1 MLLGGFFLW
10 VNIVYSCLDWLLVII
25 RSFHYTIYKVYLSC
39 LKGMKMTTSKVTYQ
53 GDLRT
58 TAIHLQSNNE
68 IITDAPTDNQGKG
81 EAFSP
86 TDLLATSLASCM
98 LTIIGI
104 KARDM
109 NVDLAGTTAQVT
121 KVMAADPRRVSE
133 IHVDIT
139 FNQQLDEKTQKIF
152 YNTALTCPVAKSI
165 HPDIMQKVTIYSK
178 N

>member
-1 MLLGGFFLW
+1 
-10 VNIVYSCLDWLLVII
+10 
-25 RSFHYTIYKVYLSC
+25 
-39 LKGMKMTTSKVTYQ
+39 MTTSKVTYQ

-68 IITDAPTDNQGKG
+68 IITDAPLDNQGKG
-81 EAFSP
+81 QAFSP

-109 NVDLAGTTAQVT
+109 GIDIAGTTADVT

-133 IHVDIT
+133 VHVAIN
-139 FNQQLDEKTQKIF
+139 FNQELDDKTQKIF

-165 HPDIMQKVTIYSK
+165 HPDIIQNVTINCK
-178 N
+178 NND

>member
-1 MLLGGFFLW
+1 
-10 VNIVYSCLDWLLVII
+10 
-25 RSFHYTIYKVYLSC
+25 
-39 LKGMKMTTSKVTYQ
+39 MTTSKVTYQ

-68 IITDAPTDNQGKG
+68 LLTDAPLDNQGKG

-109 NVDLAGTTAQVT
+109 KIDVTGATAEVT
-121 KVMAADPRRVSE
+121 KVMSADPRRVSE
-133 IHVDIT
+133 IQVVIT
-139 FNQQLDEKTQKIF
+139 FQQTLDDKTQKIF
-152 YNTALTCPVAKSI
+152 YNTALTCPVSKSI
-165 HPDIMQKVTIYSK
+165 HPDIAQNVIFKLL
-178 N
+178 

>member
-1 MLLGGFFLW
+1 M
-10 VNIVYSCLDWLLVII
+10 I
-25 RSFHYTIYKVYLSC
+25 
-39 LKGMKMTTSKVTYQ
+39 TSKVTYQ

-58 TAIHLQSNNE
+58 SAIHLQSNNE
-68 IITDAPTDNQGKG
+68 IITDAPTDNHGKG

-109 NVDLAGTTAQVT
+109 EIDIAGTSSEVT
-121 KVMAADPRRVSE
+121 KVMTADPRRVSE
-133 IHVDIT
+133 IHVAIS
-139 FNQQLDEKTQKIF
+139 FNQQLDEKIQKIF
-152 YNTALTCPVAKSI
+152 YNTALSCPVAKSI
-165 HPDIMQKVTIYSK
+165 HPDITQKVTIYSK

>member
-1 MLLGGFFLW
+1 MSM
-10 VNIVYSCLDWLLVII
+10 I
-25 RSFHYTIYKVYLSC
+25 
-39 LKGMKMTTSKVTYQ
+39 SKVTYQ

-58 TAIHLQSNNE
+58 TAIHLRSNNE

-109 NVDLAGTTAQVT
+109 EVDIVGTTAEVT

-133 IHVDIT
+133 VHVAIT
-139 FNQQLDEKTQKIF
+139 FNKQLDDKTQKIF

-165 HPDIMQKVTIYSK
+165 HPDIMQKVTIHSK
-178 N
+178 SY

>member
-1 MLLGGFFLW
+1 MLK
-10 VNIVYSCLDWLLVII
+10 ISSPII
-25 RSFHYTIYKVYLSC
+25 TTKENP
-39 LKGMKMTTSKVTYQ
+39 MTTSKVTYQ

-58 TAIHLQSNNE
+58 TAIHLQSKDK
-68 IITDAPTDNQGKG
+68 IITDAPTDNEGKG

-109 NVDLAGTTAQVT
+109 DIDIAGTMAEVT

-133 IHVDIT
+133 VHIVIT
-139 FNQQLDEKTQKIF
+139 FNQQLDDKTQKIF
-152 YNTALTCPVAKSI
+152 YNTALTCPVANSL
-165 HPDIMQKVTIYSK
+165 HPDIIQRVTINSK
-178 N
+178 SY

>member
-1 MLLGGFFLW
+1 
-10 VNIVYSCLDWLLVII
+10 
-25 RSFHYTIYKVYLSC
+25 
-39 LKGMKMTTSKVTYQ
+39 MTTSKVTYQ

-58 TAIHLQSNNE
+58 TAIHLQSNNK
-68 IITDAPTDNQGKG
+68 IITDAPTDNHGKG

-109 NVDLAGTTAQVT
+109 DIDIASTTAEVT

-133 IHVDIT
+133 VHVAIT
-139 FNQQLDEKTQKIF
+139 FNKQLDEKTQKIF

-165 HPDIMQKVTIYSK
+165 HPDIIQKVTIHSNSY
-178 N
+178 

>member
-1 MLLGGFFLW
+1 
-10 VNIVYSCLDWLLVII
+10 
-25 RSFHYTIYKVYLSC
+25 
-39 LKGMKMTTSKVTYQ
+39 MTTSKVTYQ

-109 NVDLAGTTAQVT
+109 NIDVTGAIAEVT
-121 KVMAADPRRVSE
+121 KIMSADPRRVSE
-133 IHVDIT
+133 IQVVIT
-139 FNQQLDEKTQKIF
+139 FRQTLDDKTRKIF

-165 HPDIMQKVTIYSK
+165 HPDITQNITFKTV
-178 N
+178 

>member
-1 MLLGGFFLW
+1 
-10 VNIVYSCLDWLLVII
+10 
-25 RSFHYTIYKVYLSC
+25 
-39 LKGMKMTTSKVTYQ
+39 MTTSKVTYQ

-58 TAIHLQSNNE
+58 IAIHLQSNNE
-68 IITDAPTDNQGKG
+68 IITDAPVDNQGKG

-109 NVDLAGTTAQVT
+109 EIDIAGTTAEVT
-121 KVMAADPRRVSE
+121 KIMAAEPRRVSE
-133 IHVDIT
+133 IHVEIT
-139 FNQQLDEKTQKIF
+139 FNQELDDKTQKIF

-165 HPDIMQKVTIYSK
+165 HPDIIQRVTINTK

>member
-1 MLLGGFFLW
+1 M
-10 VNIVYSCLDWLLVII
+10 S
-25 RSFHYTIYKVYLSC
+25 
-39 LKGMKMTTSKVTYQ
+39 TSKVTYQ

-68 IITDAPTDNQGKG
+68 IITDAPVDNHGKG

-104 KARDM
+104 KAADM
-109 NVDLAGTTAQVT
+109 ELDVTGTTAEVT

-133 IHVDIT
+133 VHIVMT
-139 FNQQLDEKTQKIF
+139 FMQALDDRTQKIL
-152 YNTALTCPVAKSI
+152 YNTALSCPVAQSI
-165 HPDIMQKVTIYSK
+165 HPDITQNLTFSYADGS
-178 N
+178 

>member
-1 MLLGGFFLW
+1 
-10 VNIVYSCLDWLLVII
+10 
-25 RSFHYTIYKVYLSC
+25 
-39 LKGMKMTTSKVTYQ
+39 MKMTTSKITYQ

-58 TAIHLQSNNE
+58 SAIHLQSNNE

-81 EAFSP
+81 KAFSP

-109 NVDLAGTTAQVT
+109 EIDITGTTAEVT
-121 KVMAADPRRVSE
+121 KVMTADPRRVSE
-133 IHVDIT
+133 IHVAIT
-139 FNQQLDEKTQKIF
+139 FNRQLDEKTQKIF

-165 HPDIMQKVTIYSK
+165 HPDIMKKVTIYSK

>member
-1 MLLGGFFLW
+1 
-10 VNIVYSCLDWLLVII
+10 
-25 RSFHYTIYKVYLSC
+25 
-39 LKGMKMTTSKVTYQ
+39 MTTSEVTYQ

-109 NVDLAGTTAQVT
+109 NIDITGTTAEVT
-121 KVMAADPRRVSE
+121 KVMSADPRRVSE
-133 IHVDIT
+133 IQVIIT
-139 FNQQLDEKTQKIF
+139 FQQALDDKTRKIF

-165 HPDIMQKVTIYSK
+165 HPDIAQNVVFKLP
-178 N
+178 